1 MKTLLIELTNP
12 KAINILNELEN
23 LGLIKIIKK
32 STKLSSLRGKIQTK
46 MSNEDINRQL
56 HILRGQ

>member
-46 MSNEDINRQL
+46 MSDEDINRQL
-56 HILRGQ
+56 HILRGE

>member
-23 LGLIKIIKK
+23 LGLIKNIKK

-46 MSNEDINRQL
+46 MSDEDINRQL
-56 HILRGQ
+56 HILRGE

>member
-23 LGLIKIIKK
+23 LGLIKIVE
-32 STKLSSLRGKIQTK
+32 TPTRLSSLRGKIQTK
-46 MSNEDINRQL
+46 MSDEYINQQL
-56 HILRGQ
+56 HILR